1 MSLQRND
8 VRDKFLFNLD
18 IYYVL
23 SSRVNSSIKYN
34 RKGNLYIS
42 RYISNSIT
50 ITIIIQSYFYSFFFF
65 FKLSVRQFANK
76 KPI

>member
-23 SSRVNSSIKYN
+23 SSRVNSSIKYD
-34 RKGNLYIS
+34 RKGNLYI
-42 RYISNSIT
+42 YISNSIT
-50 ITIIIQSYFYSFFFF
+50 ITIIIQFIILFLFIFFFF
-65 FKLSVRQFANK
+65 
-76 KPI
+76 

>member
-1 MSLQRND
+1 MLQRND

-23 SSRVNSSIKYN
+23 SSRVNSLNKYDL
-34 RKGNLYIS
+34 KENLYIS
-42 RYISNSIT
+42 RYISIIT

-65 FKLSVRQFANK
+65 LS
-76 KPI
+76 

>member
-23 SSRVNSSIKYN
+23 SSRVNSSIKYD
-34 RKGNLYIS
+34 RKGNLYI
-42 RYISNSIT
+42 YLKQYYYHYYYT
-50 ITIIIQSYFYSFFFF
+50 ILFLFIFFF

>member
-1 MSLQRND
+1 MLQRND

-23 SSRVNSSIKYN
+23 SSRVNSLNKYDL
-34 RKGNLYIS
+34 KENLYIS
-42 RYISNSIT
+42 RYISIIT

>member
-23 SSRVNSSIKYN
+23 SSRVNSSIKYDS
-34 RKGNLYIS
+34 KGNLYIS
-42 RYISNSIT
+42 QIYIYLKYYYHYYYT
-50 ITIIIQSYFYSFFFF
+50 ILFLFIFFFF
-65 FKLSVRQFANK
+65 
-76 KPI
+76 

>member
-23 SSRVNSSIKYN
+23 SLRVNSSIKYD
-34 RKGNLYIS
+34 RKGNLYI
-42 RYISNSIT
+42 YISNSIT

-65 FKLSVRQFANK
+65 KVKCQT
-76 KPI
+76 ICE